1 MITEILS
8 SDLNPI
14 VEIVTKNI
22 LAEMGNI
29 YKNM

>member
-8 SDLNPI
+8 SDLNLI

-22 LAEMGNI
+22 LAEL
-29 YKNM
+29 KKHL